1 MKLIGYCRVS
11 SEEQAREGLSLAL
24 QTEKIKAY
32 CALNDYTVV
41 EIITDAGISA
51 KNISGRP
58 GLKRALE
65 MVMTGQADGLVAWK
79 LDRMFR
85 STVDALQT
93 AEQFRQAG
101 KSLQSISEKLDTSS
115 AMGEF
120 FFSLMAS
127 LAQMERRLTGERTK
141 AILDGKKARGE
152 FVGKPRFGFQSNG
165 KELQKNTDHQVIIDR
180 IVNLYFKENLSFRAV
195 AQQLNTEN
203 ILTKQ
208 GKCWT
213 HKQVSSIIATV

>member
-1 MKLIGYCRVS
+1 MKMIGYCRVS

-24 QTEKIKAY
+24 QSEKIRAY
-32 CALNDYTVV
+32 CALNDYTLI

-58 GLKRALE
+58 GLIRALD
-65 MVMTGQADGLVAWK
+65 MVMNGEADGLVAWK

-85 STVDALQT
+85 STVNALQT
-93 AEQFRQAG
+93 AEMFRANG
-101 KSLQSISEKLDTSS
+101 KSLQSITEKLDTSS

-127 LAQMERRLTGERTK
+127 LAQMERRLTSERTK
-141 AILDGKKARGE
+141 AVLDGKKSRGE
-152 FVGKPRFGFQSNG
+152 FIGKPRFGFKSAGKSLTIDPAQQS
-165 KELQKNTDHQVIIDR
+165 
-180 IVNLYFKENLSFRAV
+180 IVEQIRDLSRSGLSFRSV
-195 AQQLNTEN
+195 AQTLNAAN

-208 GKCWT
+208 GKAWT
-213 HKQVSSIIATV
+213 HKQVSAIVATM

>member
-11 SEEQAREGLSLAL
+11 SEQQAKEGLSLAL
-24 QTEKIKAY
+24 QADKIRAY
-32 CALNDYTVV
+32 CSLNDYTVV

-58 GLKRALE
+58 GLKRALD
-65 MVMTGQADGLVAWK
+65 MVMSGKADGLVAWK

-93 AEQFRQAG
+93 AEMFRANG
-101 KSLQSISEKLDTSS
+101 KSLQSISERLDTSS

-127 LAQMERRLTGERTK
+127 LATMERRLTGERTK
-141 AILDGKKARGE
+141 SILDGKKARGE
-152 FVGKPRFGFQSNG
+152 FVGKPKFGYQSAG
-165 KELQKNTDHQVIIDR
+165 KSLQANDPQQQIISMIRD
-180 IVNLYFKENLSFRAV
+180 LSAQGLSFRCV
-195 AQQLNTEN
+195 AQRLNAAN

-208 GKCWT
+208 SKCWT
-213 HKQVSSIIATV
+213 HKQISSILATL

>member
-11 SEEQAREGLSLAL
+11 SDEQAREGLSLAL
-24 QTEKIKAY
+24 QADKIRAY
-32 CALNDYTVV
+32 CDLNDYSVV

-58 GLKRALE
+58 GLTRAIE
-65 MVMTGQADGLVAWK
+65 MVMTGEADGLVAWK

-93 AEQFRQAG
+93 AEEFRQAG

-141 AILDGKKARGE
+141 AILDGKRARGE
-152 FVGKPRFGFQSNG
+152 FVGKPRFGFQSAG
-165 KELQKNTDHQVIIDR
+165 KALQENTTQQKTVVKIREL
-180 IVNLYFKENLSFRAV
+180 F
-195 AQQLNTEN
+195 AQGNSYRSIAQTLNSQN

-208 GKCWT
+208 AKSWT
-213 HKQVSSIIATV
+213 HKQVSSILATV

>member
-1 MKLIGYCRVS
+1 MRLIGYCRVS

-24 QTEKIKAY
+24 QADKIQAY
-32 CALNDYTVV
+32 CDLNDYTLI

-58 GLKRALE
+58 GLKRALD
-65 MVMTGQADGLVAWK
+65 MVMSDQADGLVAWK

-93 AEQFRQAG
+93 AEQFRVNG
-101 KSLQSISEKLDTSS
+101 KCLMSITEKLDTGS

-141 AILDGKKARGE
+141 SILDGKKARGE
-152 FVGKPRFGFQSNG
+152 FVGKPRFGFQSGG
-165 KELQKNTDHQVIIDR
+165 KLLKQDDSQQEIISMIHD
-180 IVNLYFKENLSFRAV
+180 LSAQGLSYRCI
-195 AQQLNTEN
+195 AQQLNDQS
-203 ILTKQ
+203 IPTKQ
-208 GKCWT
+208 AKCWT
-213 HKQVSSIIATV
+213 HKQISNILATV

>member
-24 QTEKIKAY
+24 QAEKIQAY
-32 CALNDYTVV
+32 CSLNDYTVV

-58 GLKRALE
+58 GLQKAIN
-65 MVMTGQADGLVAWK
+65 MVMSGQADGLVAWK
-79 LDRMFR
+79 LDRLFR
-85 STVDALQT
+85 NTVDALSVAQMFK
-93 AEQFRQAG
+93 EKG
-101 KSLQSISEKLDTSS
+101 KALHSITEKLDTQS
-115 AMGEF
+115 AIGEF

-141 AILDGKKARGE
+141 AVLDGKKNRGE
-152 FVGKPRFGFQSNG
+152 FVGKPRFGYKSAG
-165 KELQKNTDHQVIIDR
+165 KSLAIDTTQQRVVQIISD
-180 IVNLYFKENLSFRAV
+180 LSSQGLSYRAV
-195 AQQLNTEN
+195 AQQLNAQN

-208 GKCWT
+208 SKCWT
-213 HKQVSSIIATV
+213 HKQVSSIMATL